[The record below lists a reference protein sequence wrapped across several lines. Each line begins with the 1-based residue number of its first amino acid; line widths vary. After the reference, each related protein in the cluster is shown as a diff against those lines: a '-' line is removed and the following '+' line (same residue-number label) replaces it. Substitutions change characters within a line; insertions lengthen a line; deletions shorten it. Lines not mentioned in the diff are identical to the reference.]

1 GRARAPGRPG
11 GGVADGKAFRSG
23 AHEYGGQPAH
33 RAVSTVN
40 HRTPDRETV
49 GTAAP
54 RVDRRA
60 LSDVARSRST
70 RPQGNSRVPKR
81 YEEGRSAR
89 FVAGGGGEDQQ
100 IGASGISGNS

>member
-1 GRARAPGRPG
+1 MWAPVISVVRG
-11 GGVADGKAFRSG
+11 G

-33 RAVSTVN
+33 RAVSTVD

-70 RPQGNSRVPKR
+70 RPQRNSLVPKR

-89 FVAGGGGEDQQ
+89 FAAPTLGH
-100 IGASGISGNS
+100 AHPRPPFRPPPP

>member
-1 GRARAPGRPG
+1 MWAAVISVVG
-11 GGVADGKAFRSG
+11 G
-23 AHEYGGQPAH
+23 AHEYGGQPPH
-33 RAVSTVN
+33 RAVSTVD

-60 LSDVARSRST
+60 LSDMARSRST

-89 FVAGGGGEDQQ
+89 FVARRIGDAQQ
-100 IGASGISGNS
+100 LSAPLFKRNRAHRHG